1 MVGEEAERKA
11 REAHTTQCEDVN
23 CRAHGPFLRRIKV
36 LEVALDR
43 ERRANRVRLAGAWNA
58 FLELALQDTLEDGTP
73 VLAYVLLTNPD
84 LRLRLSDA
92 MNPRTTPTTKET
104 TDELPDQA
112 R

>member
-11 REAHTTQCEDVN
+11 REDHTTQCEDVN
-23 CRAHGPFLRRIKV
+23 CRAHGPFLRRIRV
-36 LEVALDR
+36 LEMALDR
-43 ERRANRVRLAGAWNA
+43 ERQFSRKRLAVAWSA
-58 FLELALQDTLEDGTP
+58 FLDLALQDTLEDGTP